1 MVTWSKRGIE
11 LNIFWWQVYLGFPLR
26 DNDPSKNIILPLTA
40 TSPLSQKEKKHLTMI
55 FFLPFSML
63 LLCRHRFAL
72 LGQLFFIL
80 QSGNVRASQFYRV
93 WFRKSPHTLLWMV
106 PSYHCLPYR
115 QRFIKKL
122 LVAGIEPRLRVSKQM
137 LEPLHHPL
145 RPWYSLANYQLI
157 LIKGWRCEGALR
169 TKMIKKSVLEGIG
182 EYNIIFHIS
191 SEPGGGQT
199 SDPLRATIHL
209 P

>member
-1 MVTWSKRGIE
+1 MTKNTTYRFKNIAFKSYQLLLFRFVESFFIPSCDVTRGIE

-63 LLCRHRFAL
+63 LLYRHIFAL
-72 LGQLFFIL
+72 LGQLFIIL

-122 LVAGIEPRLRVSKQM
+122 LVAGIEPRLRVSKHM

-145 RPWYSLANYQLI
+145 
-157 LIKGWRCEGALR
+157 
-169 TKMIKKSVLEGIG
+169 
-182 EYNIIFHIS
+182 
-191 SEPGGGQT
+191 
-199 SDPLRATIHL
+199 
-209 P
+209 